1 MDASVNP
8 ILPQGVDRRGANASG
23 IHTNDRCEYWCV
35 SARVMQLWKKKGV
48 PVDDDRAMLKW
59 YLALAPH
66 SQAKL
71 SSGFKKRL
79 AQVRPSSAPGADGA
93 EVIEPQNPYW
103 SEFIKAFPNSS
114 NPSQVEQ
121 IQNLDRHIHFA
132 DFALQKAREQN
143 DPHLIKIF
151 TDDLLRFSK
160 AAKEQKALADKLG
173 IESGELLQKPEVE
186 RVLAAWAY
194 WAMASIDL
202 ALPSLCKRLVG
213 QASPSGIR
221 EILEPAL
228 LRAKF
233 LEPFQQAKR
242 VAAGNNLPPWFV
254 EKMVDSVDDYLE
266 SGRELLGRQESQAL
280 ERPNTV
286 GGPPSNNLTAPV
298 PDNGPTPIP

>member
-1 MDASVNP
+1 MADEPVNP
-8 ILPQGVDRRGANASG
+8 ILPQDVDRRGANASG
-23 IHTNDRCEYWCV
+23 IHTHDRSEYWCV
-35 SARVMQLWKKKGV
+35 SQRVMQIWKRKGV
-48 PVDDDRAMLKW
+48 PVDDDKAMLKW
-59 YLALAPH
+59 YLALGPH
-66 SQAKL
+66 SQGKL

-79 AQVRPSSAPGADGA
+79 AQVRPSSAPGVDGNPPL
-93 EVIEPQNPYW
+93 EEPQNPYW

-173 IESGELLQKPEVE
+173 IESGELLQKPEIE
-186 RVLAAWAY
+186 RIIAGWCYWSMAA
-194 WAMASIDL
+194 IDL

-213 QASPSGIR
+213 LSSPSAIR
-221 EILEPAL
+221 EVLEPAL

-266 SGRELLGRQESQAL
+266 SGRELL
-280 ERPNTV
+280 
-286 GGPPSNNLTAPV
+286 TAPV